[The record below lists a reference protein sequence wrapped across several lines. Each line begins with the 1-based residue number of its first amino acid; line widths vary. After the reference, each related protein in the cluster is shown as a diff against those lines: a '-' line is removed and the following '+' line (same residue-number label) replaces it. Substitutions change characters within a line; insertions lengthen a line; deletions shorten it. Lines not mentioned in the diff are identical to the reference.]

1 MQANTRHGP
10 GVVSMVGHRHQSWPS
25 IETVVGQRIVFTGMA
40 LLVNSVTLLSEHS
53 KFGVVCVVLTLGQRC
68 GLIDITALRIELY
81 IVHC

>member
-10 GVVSMVGHRHQSWPS
+10 GVVSMVGHRRWPS

-53 KFGVVCVVLTLGQRC
+53 KFGVVCTVLTLGQRC
-68 GLIDITALRIELY
+68 GLIDITAKN
-81 IVHC
+81 